1 MLDSKIKF
9 VYQNNRYEI
18 SNLSI
23 DDLFELYYKSLNN
36 EMLNKLRNDT
46 ELREK
51 IKEKFIDYV
60 SINAEFFPFQNEE
73 LARYLA
79 NYSISKKDFV
89 LPDNIYRRET
99 VDESLKKIIG
109 LNTVKE
115 NIKNLKS
122 MHYIQ

>member
-51 IKEKFIDYV
+51 
-60 SINAEFFPFQNEE
+60 
-73 LARYLA
+73 
-79 NYSISKKDFV
+79 
-89 LPDNIYRRET
+89 
-99 VDESLKKIIG
+99 LKK
-109 LNTVKE
+109 
-115 NIKNLKS
+115 NL
-122 MHYIQ
+122 